1 MQQPTVPKISFL
13 CATFN
18 HETYV
23 RDFLKSILNQ
33 TIKEWELVIVDDCSR
48 DGNVAKIRE
57 FIAEHPECEIK
68 LFVHEK
74 NEGIAGAFNTG
85 IRMVS
90 SSVVATIDS
99 DDELKPEYAER
110 VLRAFGEN
118 PDAVAVYPTLEMVDA
133 CGKPIG
139 RKFELP
145 YHLKPQE
152 VFSYLFL
159 QRNDLPQP
167 GAAFRTD
174 VFRSFIPQHRGM
186 LQCLDARRNLM
197 AAFNG
202 QVVLLKDC
210 LVKYRV
216 LQQKKSAGARTDAVK
231 LRQDVET
238 QILMDTGRDLIG
250 NDPHRLHACFPRHP
264 MLKGVAVE
272 SETVVF
278 WLGKLA
284 LTAREYPRRFWG
296 LRQIADCLEN
306 PVLADR
312 IHESHGYD
320 FKAYLDDASSLV
332 AANML
337 LRKYKKYRKSF
348 KICLWIAC
356 FFLGLLVMILFV

>member
-1 MQQPTVPKISFL
+1 MLQNSTPKISFL

-18 HETYV
+18 HEAYV
-23 RDFLKSILNQ
+23 RDFLTSILNQ
-33 TIKEWELVIVDDCSR
+33 TIEEWELVIVDDCSR
-48 DGNVAKIRE
+48 DGNVERIKT
-57 FIAEHPECEIK
+57 FIAEHPERNIK
-68 LFVHEK
+68 LLVHEK

-110 VLRAFGEN
+110 VLQAFAEN
-118 PDAVAVYPTLEMVDA
+118 PGAVAVYPTLEMVDV
-133 CGKPIG
+133 CGNSIG

-145 YHLKPQE
+145 YHLKPEE

-167 GAAFRTD
+167 GAAFRTGM
-174 VFRSFIPQHRGM
+174 FRSFMPQHRGM

-202 QVVLLKDC
+202 QVVLLRDC

-216 LQQKKSAGARTDAVK
+216 LQKKKSAGARTDAVK

-238 QILMDTGRDLIG
+238 QILMDTGKNLIG
-250 NDPHRLHACFPRHP
+250 NDPHRLRVCFPSHP
-264 MLKGVAVE
+264 ALKGVSVE
-272 SETVVF
+272 PETVVF
-278 WLGKLA
+278 WLGKMA
-284 LTAREYPRRFWG
+284 LTSREYSRRFWG
-296 LRQIADCLEN
+296 LRQIADCLED

-312 IHESHGYD
+312 IYELHGYD

-356 FFLGLLVMILFV
+356 FSLGLLVMILFV